1 MARLF
6 SAREAN
12 QHFSEILGRATDGE
26 TVIIT
31 RRGKPVAK
39 LVRYTPEAEAIGN
52 LSAWQ
57 RLSAKLE
64 AGLSLGGEVFDR
76 DSLYER

>member
-31 RRGKPVAK
+31 RLR
-39 LVRYTPEAEAIGN
+39 RSAIY
-52 LSAWQ
+52 
-57 RLSAKLE
+57 R
-64 AGLSLGGEVFDR
+64 LGGGLAPSLRR
-76 DSLYER
+76 DFRWGVKFSTVTRFMSADGSF